1 MTMKRLLLTLTGTI
15 LLLPTMA
22 FDAIGI
28 NLTDLQHEVY
38 RPENL
43 PVGRLGDASP
53 ETKINDIISFIT
65 DLILYAAGSVAV
77 LMLIFGGITYIG
89 SLGNQ
94 ERTERAKKIIKY
106 AAIGLFTV
114 ILAYAVVTNVIDLI
128 FRATT

>member
-1 MTMKRLLLTLTGTI
+1 MTMKKTFYLIIGLLI
-15 LLLPTMA
+15 LLPTVNVY
-22 FDAIGI
+22 GI
-28 NLTDLQHEVY
+28 SLNDLKKEVY

-43 PVGRLGDASP
+43 PAGRLGDATP

-65 DLILYAAGSVAV
+65 DLILYASGSIAV

-106 AAIGLFTV
+106 AAIGLFSV

>member
-1 MTMKRLLLTLTGTI
+1 MKKLTLIIIGI
-15 LLLPTMA
+15 LLLLPTTKV
-22 FDAIGI
+22 FGI
-28 NLTDLQHEVY
+28 SLTDLKQEVY

-43 PVGRLGDASP
+43 PAGRLGDASP
-53 ETKINDIISFIT
+53 ETKINDIISFAT
-65 DLILYAAGSVAV
+65 DLILYASGSIAV

-94 ERTERAKKIIKY
+94 ERAERAKKIIKF